1 MPETGAS
8 SSAPLGQRE
17 AVARARV
24 LLPLALDTPYD
35 YAVPADISLAPGDFV
50 TVPLG
55 RRERVGCVWDGA
67 ATGEEIAAERLRKI
81 HRKLPAPP
89 IGENLRRFVEWV
101 ARYNCASVGAVLK
114 MVMSAP
120 DALESERPATG
131 YTLVPSAKSPAKFQ
145 MTGTRKRVLAALA
158 DAPPLSAADLA
169 REAGVSAGVIAG
181 LASAGLIRP
190 VSMASA
196 PAPRQPDPHL
206 HGPELSP
213 DQRACADA
221 LVARVTA
228 ARYSVTLLDGVTGSG
243 KTEVY
248 LTAVAAALR
257 QGKQVLVLVPEIA
270 LTAQWLARFEER
282 FGAPPSQWH
291 SDLTSAQRRRA
302 WRAIASGQARV
313 VVGARSAL
321 FLPFPDL
328 GLIVVD
334 EEHDAS
340 FKQEEGVIYQ
350 ARDMAVVRANI
361 EQIPIVLVSATPSL
375 ETFANVEQGRYTRL
389 HLPDRFAGAKLP
401 QIALIDMRQDRPPRQ
416 AWLSPTLSAAMSETL
431 AAGEQALLFLN
442 RRGFAPLTLC
452 RHCGHRLQCPNCTAW
467 LVDHRREG
475 RLRCH
480 HCGFY
485 SAEPKV
491 CPACATADAF
501 AACGPGVE
509 RLAEEAQALFPA
521 ARIGIMTSDTLRGPG
536 AAGDFIARIEAREFD
551 IVIGTQVVAK
561 GHHFPYLT
569 LVGVVDGD
577 LGLAGGDLRAAER
590 TYQLLSQVAGRAGRA
605 EHPGRVFIQT
615 YMPENTVMQALL
627 SGDRDRFY
635 RAESDARRAHRM
647 PPYGRLAAIIISGPA
662 EDDVAAA
669 ARALARS
676 APNEPGM
683 SVLGPAP
690 APLRRL
696 ANQYRWRL
704 LVKAD
709 KDVNIQAAIRA
720 WLPPAKSKGGLRVRI
735 DIDPYSFL

>member
-17 AVARARV
+17 AIARVRV
-24 LLPLALDTPYD
+24 LLPLALDQPYD
-35 YAVPADISLAPGDFV
+35 YAVPADVALAPGDFV
-50 TVPLG
+50 SVPLG

-67 ATGEEIAAERLRKI
+67 GAEEKVAADRLRNI
-81 HRKLPAPP
+81 GRKLPASP
-89 IGENLRRFVEWV
+89 ISEKLRRFVEWV
-101 ARYNCASVGAVLK
+101 ARYNCASLGAVLK

-120 DALESERPATG
+120 DALESERPNTG
-131 YTLVPSAKSPAKFQ
+131 YAPVESAKPPPKLQ
-145 MTGTRKRVLAALA
+145 MTSARKRVLGVLA
-158 DAPPLSAADLA
+158 DGPPRAAADLA
-169 REAGVSAGVIAG
+169 REAGVSASVVTG
-181 LASAGLIRP
+181 LLSAGLIRAVP
-190 VSMASA
+190 MVSA
-196 PAPRQPDPHL
+196 PAFVQPDPRL

-213 DQRACADA
+213 DQRACADD
-221 LVARVTA
+221 LVKRVEA

-248 LTAVAAALR
+248 LTAVAEALR
-257 QGKQVLVLVPEIA
+257 RGKQVLVLVPEIA
-270 LTAQWLARFEER
+270 LTAQWLSRFEER
-282 FGAPPSQWH
+282 FGALPAQWH
-291 SDLTSAQRRRA
+291 SDSTPTQRRHA
-302 WRAIASGQARV
+302 WRAIAAGQARV

-321 FLPFPDL
+321 FLPFPRL

-334 EEHDAS
+334 EEHDGS

-375 ETFANVEQGRYTRL
+375 ETFANVEQGRYARL

-401 QIALIDMRQDRPPRQ
+401 EISLIDMRKDRAPRQ
-416 AWLSPTLSAAMSETL
+416 AWLSPTLRKALSETF

-485 SAEPKV
+485 SAAPKV
-491 CPACATADAF
+491 CPACAEADSF

-509 RLAEEAQALFPA
+509 RLADEAQALFPT
-521 ARIGIMTSDTLRGPG
+521 ARIGVMTSDTLRGPG
-536 AAGDFIARIEAREFD
+536 AASDFVARIEAREFD
-551 IVIGTQVVAK
+551 LIIGTQVVAK

-605 EHPGRVFIQT
+605 AHPGRVFIQT

-627 SGDRDRFY
+627 SGDRARFY
-635 RAESDARRAHRM
+635 RAESDARKAHGM
-647 PPYGRLAAIIISGPA
+647 PPFGRLAAIIVSGPEENA
-662 EDDVAAA
+662 VIAA

-676 APNEPGM
+676 APDEPGVA
-683 SVLGPAP
+683 VLGPAP

-696 ANQYRWRL
+696 AGQYRWRL
-704 LVKAD
+704 LVKAG

-720 WLPPAKSKGGLRVRI
+720 WLPSAKPKGGVRVRV

>member
-1 MPETGAS
+1 
-8 SSAPLGQRE
+8 
-17 AVARARV
+17 
-24 LLPLALDTPYD
+24 
-35 YAVPADISLAPGDFV
+35 
-50 TVPLG
+50 
-55 RRERVGCVWDGA
+55 
-67 ATGEEIAAERLRKI
+67 
-81 HRKLPAPP
+81 
-89 IGENLRRFVEWV
+89 
-101 ARYNCASVGAVLK
+101 
-114 MVMSAP
+114 
-120 DALESERPATG
+120 
-131 YTLVPSAKSPAKFQ
+131 
-145 MTGTRKRVLAALA
+145 
-158 DAPPLSAADLA
+158 
-169 REAGVSAGVIAG
+169 
-181 LASAGLIRP
+181 
-190 VSMASA
+190 
-196 PAPRQPDPHL
+196 
-206 HGPELSP
+206 
-213 DQRACADA
+213 
-221 LVARVTA
+221 
-228 ARYSVTLLDGVTGSG
+228 
-243 KTEVY
+243 
-248 LTAVAAALR
+248 
-257 QGKQVLVLVPEIA
+257 
-270 LTAQWLARFEER
+270 
-282 FGAPPSQWH
+282 
-291 SDLTSAQRRRA
+291 
-302 WRAIASGQARV
+302 
-313 VVGARSAL
+313 
-321 FLPFPDL
+321 
-328 GLIVVD
+328 
-334 EEHDAS
+334 
-340 FKQEEGVIYQ
+340 
-350 ARDMAVVRANI
+350 
-361 EQIPIVLVSATPSL
+361 
-375 ETFANVEQGRYTRL
+375 
-389 HLPDRFAGAKLP
+389 
-401 QIALIDMRQDRPPRQ
+401 MRQDRPPRQ

-647 PPYGRLAAIIISGPA
+647 PPYGRLAAIIVSGPA

-720 WLPPAKSKGGLRVRI
+720 WLPPAKSKGRLRVRI

>member
-1 MPETGAS
+1 M
-8 SSAPLGQRE
+8 GQRE
-17 AVARARV
+17 AVARVRV

-50 TVPLG
+50 AVPLG
-55 RRERVGCVWDGA
+55 RRERVGCVWDGVA
-67 ATGEEIAAERLRKI
+67 AAEEIAAERLRKI

-89 IGENLRRFVEWV
+89 IRENLRRFVEWV
-101 ARYNCASVGAVLK
+101 ARYNCARVGAVLK

-120 DALESERPATG
+120 DALVNERPAAG
-131 YTLVPSAKSPAKFQ
+131 YALGPSARPPAKFQ
-145 MTGTRKRVLAALA
+145 MTGARKRVLAALA
-158 DAPPLSAADLA
+158 DGPPLNAADLA
-169 REAGVSAGVIAG
+169 REAGVSAGVITG
-181 LASAGLIRP
+181 LASAGLIHP
-190 VSMASA
+190 VPMASVSA
-196 PAPRQPDPHL
+196 PGQPDPHL
-206 HGPELSP
+206 QGPELSP
-213 DQRACADA
+213 GQRACADD
-221 LVARVTA
+221 LVTRVTA

-257 QGKQVLVLVPEIA
+257 EGKQVLVLVPEIA
-270 LTAQWLARFEER
+270 LTAQWLSRFEER
-282 FGAPPSQWH
+282 FGALPSQWH

-302 WRAIASGQARV
+302 WRTIASGQAPV

-321 FLPFPDL
+321 FLPFANL

-340 FKQEEGVIYQ
+340 FNQEEGVIYQ

-375 ETFANVEQGRYTRL
+375 ETFANVEQGRYSRL

-401 QIALIDMRQDRPPRQ
+401 EIALIDMRRDRPQRQ
-416 AWLSPTLSAAMSETL
+416 AWLSPTLRAAMSETL

-635 RAESDARRAHRM
+635 RAESDARRAYSM
-647 PPYGRLAAIIISGPA
+647 PPYGRLAAIIVSGSA
-662 EDDVAAA
+662 ENDVAAA
-669 ARALARS
+669 ARVLARG
-676 APNEPGM
+676 APHQPGI

-690 APLRRL
+690 AFRHPHENPQSRLSGRRP
-696 ANQYRWRL
+696 RHPR
-704 LVKAD
+704 
-709 KDVNIQAAIRA
+709 
-720 WLPPAKSKGGLRVRI
+720 PARH
-735 DIDPYSFL
+735 